1 MKDTYFDLL
10 CDKIE
15 KEYNEYITE
24 LKKGSI
30 EDLLCRCYEKV
41 IKDEIVDIFFEE
53 ELTEDEAH
61 KLYNQP
67 NSLDYIFNEWVSNGG
82 VGIRAKLTDCIHNC
96 TDNIVLFITDDHAKA
111 KSEGKETEWFDSL
124 RYNAHCA
131 VLLENEISRH
141 YDYETSH
148 MDAEGVINDMLYV
161 CDKERLSY
169 LLASQV
175 YKRDYDGR
183 FDNSTK
189 EWANKV
195 MEGVPDWL
203 KDKSRNYIRNA
214 HSGLVNIVV
223 KEFMKREQSREAIR
237 KDLSDR
243 FL

>member
-30 EDLLCRCYEKV
+30 EDLLYRCYEKV
-41 IKDEIVDIFFEE
+41 IKDEIVDIFCKEE
-53 ELTEDEAH
+53 FTEDEAH

-67 NSLDYIFNEWVSNGG
+67 NSLDYIFNEWVSNG
-82 VGIRAKLTDCIHNC
+82 VGIRTRLTDCIHDC

-169 LLASQV
+169 LLASQA

-195 MEGVPDWL
+195 MEGIPDWL

>member
-30 EDLLCRCYEKV
+30 EDLLYRCYEKV
-41 IKDEIVDIFFEE
+41 IKDEIVDIFCKEE
-53 ELTEDEAH
+53 FTEDEAH

-67 NSLDYIFNEWVSNGG
+67 NSLDYIFNEWVSNG
-82 VGIRAKLTDCIHNC
+82 VGIKARLTDCIHDC

-131 VLLENEISRH
+131 ILLENEIIRH

-195 MEGVPDWL
+195 MEGIPDWL

>member
-15 KEYNEYITE
+15 KEYNEYIAE

-30 EDLLCRCYEKV
+30 EDLLYRWYEKV
-41 IKDEIVDIFFEE
+41 IKDEIVDIFCEE

-67 NSLDYIFNEWVSNGG
+67 NSLDYIFNEWVSNG
-82 VGIRAKLTDCIHNC
+82 VGIRARLIDCIHDC
-96 TDNIVLFITDDHAKA
+96 TDDIVLFITDDHAKA

-131 VLLENEISRH
+131 ILLENEISRH

-195 MEGVPDWL
+195 MEGIPDWL
-203 KDKSRNYIRNA
+203 KDKSRDYIKNA

-223 KEFMKREQSREAIR
+223 NEFIKREQSREAIR

>member
-1 MKDTYFDLL
+1 M
-10 CDKIE
+10 
-15 KEYNEYITE
+15 
-24 LKKGSI
+24 
-30 EDLLCRCYEKV
+30 
-41 IKDEIVDIFFEE
+41 
-53 ELTEDEAH
+53 
-61 KLYNQP
+61 
-67 NSLDYIFNEWVSNGG
+67 
-82 VGIRAKLTDCIHNC
+82 
-96 TDNIVLFITDDHAKA
+96 
-111 KSEGKETEWFDSL
+111 

-131 VLLENEISRH
+131 ILLENEISRH

-195 MEGVPDWL
+195 MEGIPDWL
-203 KDKSRNYIRNA
+203 KDKSRDYIKNA

-223 KEFMKREQSREAIR
+223 NEFIKREQSREAIR

>member
-15 KEYNEYITE
+15 KEYNEYIAE

-30 EDLLCRCYEKV
+30 EDLLYRCYEKV
-41 IKDEIVDIFFEE
+41 IKDEIVDIFCEE

-67 NSLDYIFNEWVSNGG
+67 NSLDYIFNEWVSNG
-82 VGIRAKLTDCIHNC
+82 VGIRARLIDCIHDC
-96 TDNIVLFITDDHAKA
+96 TDDIVLFITDDHAKA

-203 KDKSRNYIRNA
+203 KDKSRNYIKNA

>member
-1 MKDTYFDLL
+1 MNDTYFDLL

-15 KEYNEYITE
+15 KEYNDYIAE
-24 LKKGSI
+24 LKNGGVD
-30 EDLLCRCYEKV
+30 DLLNRCYEKA
-41 IKDEIVDIFFEE
+41 IKDEIVDIFCEE

-67 NSLDYIFNEWVSNGG
+67 NSLDYIFNEWVSNG
-82 VGIRAKLTDCIHNC
+82 VGIRARLTDCIHDC

-124 RYNAHCA
+124 QYNAHCA
-131 VLLENEISRH
+131 TLLESEIARH
-141 YDYETSH
+141 YNGETYH

-183 FDNSTK
+183 FDNDTK
-189 EWANKV
+189 EWANKI
-195 MEGVPDWL
+195 MESLPDWL
-203 KDKSRNYIRNA
+203 KDKSREYTRSS

-223 KEFMKREQSREAIR
+223 KTLIKKEQSLEKPR
-237 KDLSDR
+237 KELSER